1 MNQKEKLIE
10 AVKKLEEAKKAVEY
24 IHPQYGVEIQN
35 LIDGMKESL
44 RDEIMLENGFS
55 GADYESYMKAEKIM
69 EEIFS
74 K

>member
-10 AVKKLEEAKKAVEY
+10 AVKKLKEAKTAVEY
-24 IHPQYGVEIQN
+24 IHPGYTKEIQN
-35 LIDGMKESL
+35 LIDGFMESI

-55 GADYESYMKAEKIM
+55 GQDYESYMKAEKM
-69 EEIFS
+69 VEEIFS